1 MDTKKDEDR
10 SPRLGCFHNGIIL
23 IVISFSN
30 QYHKGSQNIYNP
42 INAEKYNG

>member
-1 MDTKKDEDR
+1 MDTKKDEAEAPPWMFSQR
-10 SPRLGCFHNGIIL
+10 NEIL

-42 INAEKYNG
+42 N